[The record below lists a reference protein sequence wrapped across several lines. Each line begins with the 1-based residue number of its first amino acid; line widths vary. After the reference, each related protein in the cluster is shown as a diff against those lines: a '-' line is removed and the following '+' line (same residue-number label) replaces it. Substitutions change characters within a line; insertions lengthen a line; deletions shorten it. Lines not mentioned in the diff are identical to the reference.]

1 MKMIG
6 LLGGMSWPSTIDYY
20 RILNELAQSRQGGH
34 HSANLLLR
42 SIDYHEIKSAYYGHW
57 DRVPGLL
64 ETEVREFASLGAA
77 CLVLCNNTLHEALDE
92 ILPGLNLRMPVI
104 HIARETGTEAVR
116 HGIRRVLLLGT
127 LHTMEHHYYRGTL
140 ESFGLEV
147 QIPDAAERSRI
158 QAIQNELARGNVLP
172 NDRAWFTAMLTRY
185 RQLDAAVLACTELPL
200 LFPGDALE
208 TDPGLPLLNPTR
220 IQCEAAMRFA
230 LSD

>member
-1 MKMIG
+1 MKVIG

-20 RILNELAQSRQGGH
+20 RILNELAQSRLGGH

-42 SIDYHEIKSAYYGHW
+42 SIDYHQIKSAYYGHW

-64 ETEVREFASLGAA
+64 EAEVREFASLGAD
-77 CLVLCNNTLHEALDE
+77 CLVLCNNTLHEALDQVR
-92 ILPGLNLRMPVI
+92 PGLGLGIPVI

-116 HGIRRVLLLGT
+116 RGIRRVLLLGT
-127 LHTMEHHYYRGTL
+127 LHTMEHHYYRDVL

-147 QIPDAAERSRI
+147 QIPDATERTRI
-158 QAIQNELARGNVLP
+158 QAIQNELARGNILRT
-172 NDRAWFTAMLTRY
+172 DKAWFTGMLARY

-200 LFPGDALE
+200 LFPGDANAAE
-208 TDPGLPLLNPTR
+208 TGLPLLNPTR

>member
-20 RILNELAQSRQGGH
+20 RILNELAHTWQGDH

-42 SIDYHEIKSAYYGHW
+42 SIDYHEIKSAYYGRW

-77 CLVLCNNTLHEALDE
+77 CLVLCNNTLHEALDQ
-92 ILPGLNLRMPVI
+92 ILPGLNLPLPVV
-104 HIARETGTEAVR
+104 HIARETGAEAQR
-116 HGIRRVLLLGT
+116 RGIRRVLLLGT
-127 LHTMEHHYYRGTL
+127 LHTMEHHYYRGVL

-147 QIPDAAERSRI
+147 QIPDAQERTRI
-158 QAIQNELARGNVLP
+158 QAIQNELARSNVIQL
-172 NDRAWFTAMLTRY
+172 DKAWFIGMLSRY
-185 RQLDAAVLACTELPL
+185 SQLDAAVLACTELPL
-200 LFPGDALE
+200 LFPGNAHE
-208 TDPGLPLLNPTR
+208 ANAGLPLLNPTR

>member
-20 RILNELAQSRQGGH
+20 RILNELAHTRQGDH

-42 SIDYHEIKSAYYGHW
+42 SIDYHEIKSAYYGRW

-77 CLVLCNNTLHEALDE
+77 CLVLCNNTLHEALDQ
-92 ILPGLNLRMPVI
+92 ILPGLNLPLPVV
-104 HIARETGTEAVR
+104 HIARETGAEAQR
-116 HGIRRVLLLGT
+116 RGIRRVLLLGT
-127 LHTMEHHYYRGTL
+127 LHTMEHHYYRGVL

-147 QIPDAAERSRI
+147 QIPDAQERTRI
-158 QAIQNELARGNVLP
+158 QAIQNELARGNVIQH
-172 NDRAWFTAMLTRY
+172 DKAWFIGMLSRY
-185 RQLDAAVLACTELPL
+185 SQLDAAVLACTELPL
-200 LFPGDALE
+200 LFPGDARE